1 MIIAIDGEAST
12 GKSTQAKKIAK
23 KGWERGHKC
32 YNEKIITKY
41 FIDIAFNGKATEEY
55 DWPLHTFKK

>member
-1 MIIAIDGEAST
+1 MLQSMLKKDGR
-12 GKSTQAKKIAK
+12 G
-23 KGWERGHKC
+23 GHKC

-55 DWPLHTFKK
+55 DWPPPYF